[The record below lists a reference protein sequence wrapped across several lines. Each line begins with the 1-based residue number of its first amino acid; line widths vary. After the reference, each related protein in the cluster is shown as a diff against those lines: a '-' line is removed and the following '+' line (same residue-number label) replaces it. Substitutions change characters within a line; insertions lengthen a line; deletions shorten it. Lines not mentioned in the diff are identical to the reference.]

1 VITRKTIS
9 GVAVAAGLLSF
20 SVGAA
25 AQDVLLKVSTT
36 VGAGEPRAA
45 EHKVTAGSEVAI
57 YSDSLYRVLVK
68 PTVVSDAGVQLSLR
82 VLDATSGELVGAPSM
97 LAAVGQKATYSQG
110 SQPTDPKNLRIDLT
124 PSL

>member
-1 VITRKTIS
+1 MITRKTIS

-68 PTVVSDAGVQLSLR
+68 PTVVSDAGVQLSLESYR
-82 VLDATSGELVGAPSM
+82 VHSVGLGTDARGEANRTCVS
-97 LAAVGQKATYSQG
+97 T
-110 SQPTDPKNLRIDLT
+110 
-124 PSL
+124 